1 MLEHVKYSFNTLQNT
16 LNQFVANEENLI
28 RINELGAQ
36 MAKAFQN
43 GNQILI
49 AGNGGS
55 LCDAVHFAEEF
66 TGRFRGDRKPL
77 PVIALSDNSHIT
89 CTANDYGFD
98 YVFSRMVEAYGKPGD
113 MFIGLST
120 SGNSEN
126 IIKAFDAAREQKMTT
141 IGLLGKSGGK
151 IMGSCDFEWLI
162 PGDTSDRIQEI
173 HMAILHILIEV
184 VERHLFP
191 ENY

>member
-184 VERHLFP
+184 VERYLFP